1 MATIGVI
8 GGGQLCRMMGEEIR
22 RRGLPHALV
31 ALDPTP
37 GCPAAAAGVLREQ
50 IPGDFKSRDR
60 ILELAAK
67 SDVVTFEIELA
78 GSATLEE
85 IERTGKPVH
94 PSSKTLAIIQDKL
107 VQKAFLRQQGLP
119 VPDFRAVGSKA
130 DLLAAGRDWGWPLML
145 KARRDAYDGR
155 GNRRVAGEGEVD
167 AALAALAGR
176 ELMVER
182 WVDFGPSS
190 PGWHAFSGEVSVIAA
205 RALDGTVRTYPVG
218 ENFHD
223 ESILDMTIV
232 PARVGAPTARRAEE
246 IATQTLKALAGAGVF
261 GIEMFVTR
269 GGEVL
274 INEIAPRVHNSGHY
288 TIEACRTSQFEQHV
302 RAITG
307 MPLGETTLLYAAVMV
322 NLLGAPG
329 LSGPYRWQ
337 GVEAIA
343 SLTDVRL
350 HDYGKRETAPRRKI
364 GHLTVTGVNSP
375 AHLGGLIHRA
385 RQVREFLVQKKA

>member
-22 RRGLPHALV
+22 RRRLPHALV

-50 IPGDFKSRDR
+50 ILGDFKSRDR

-107 VQKAFLRQQGLP
+107 TQKTFLRERGLP
-119 VPDFRAVGSKA
+119 VPDFRAVESRS
-130 DLLAAGRDWGWPLML
+130 DLLAAGRDWGWPVML

-155 GNRRVAGEGEVD
+155 GNRRVGSEADVD
-167 AALAALAGR
+167 PALEALAGR

-182 WVDFGPSS
+182 WVDFGPST

-205 RALDGTVRTYPVG
+205 RGLDGTVRTFPVG
-218 ENFHD
+218 ENFHH

-232 PARVGAPTARRAEE
+232 PARVEAATARRAEE
-246 IATQTLKALAGAGVF
+246 VAAETLRALAGAGVF
-261 GIEMFVTR
+261 GIEMFVDR
-269 GGEVL
+269 EGGVL

-307 MPLGETTLLYAAVMV
+307 ASLGEPTLLYAAVMV

-329 LSGPYRWQ
+329 LSGPYTWH
-337 GVEAIA
+337 GLESIE
-343 SLTDVRL
+343 SLADVRL
-350 HDYGKRETAPRRKI
+350 HEYGKRETAPRRKI
-364 GHLTVTGVNSP
+364 GHVTVTGVNSP
-375 AHLGGLIHRA
+375 KHIDGLIHRA
-385 RQVREFLVQKKA
+385 RQVRDFLVQKKA

>member
-8 GGGQLCRMMGEEIR
+8 GGGQLCRMTGEEIR
-22 RRGLPHALV
+22 RKGLPHELV

-37 GCPAAAAGVLREQ
+37 GCPAAGVVREQ
-50 IPGDFKSRDR
+50 ILGDFKERAK

-94 PSSKTLAIIQDKL
+94 PSSKTLAVIQDKL
-107 VQKAFLRQQGLP
+107 LQKTFLREKGLP
-119 VPDFRAVGSKA
+119 VPEFRGVGSRA
-130 DLLAAGRDWGWPLML
+130 DVLAAAAEWGWPLML
-145 KARRDAYDGR
+145 KARRDSYDGR
-155 GNRRVAGEGEVD
+155 GNRKLGAEADVD
-167 AALAALAGR
+167 PALAAFAGR

-182 WVDFGPSS
+182 WVDFAPRE
-190 PGWHAFSGEVSVIAA
+190 PGWHGFSGEISVIAA
-205 RALDGTVRTYPVG
+205 RSTTGELRTFPVG

-223 ESILDMTIV
+223 DSILDMTIV
-232 PARVGAPTARRAEE
+232 PARVDGEIRRRAEE
-246 IATQTLKALAGAGVF
+246 IASATLRALAGAGVF
-261 GIEMFVTR
+261 CVEMFADR
-269 GGEVL
+269 AGAVL

-307 MPLGETTLLYAAVMV
+307 MPLGETTLRYAAVMV

-329 LSGPYRWQ
+329 CKGPYRWE
-337 GVEAIA
+337 GAGA
-343 SLTDVRL
+343 LAGLPDVRL
-350 HDYGKRETAPRRKI
+350 HDYGKREAAPRRKI
-364 GHLTVTGVNSP
+364 GHVTVTGVDDP
-375 AHLGGLIHRA
+375 ARLDGLVHRA
-385 RQVREFLVQKKA
+385 RELRSFLVQKPA